1 MSQRQSIILTPL
13 DERVSSYLFE
23 LTVVDR
29 SRALRSPLGLAV
41 RADNI
46 LHADERLPE
55 LGQAFRP
62 VAVRGQQLNPVS
74 AGNVSLKQ
82 ALVQQRAML
91 GQLIKYVA
99 DSSSP
104 FTPGNQH
111 TNFDIQPVF
120 LRLGFRSRSEAEV
133 DSLVFKLAEVF
144 TVGLINKHL

>member
-41 RADNI
+41 RMDNI

-55 LGQAFRP
+55 FGQAFRP

-104 FTPGNQH
+104 FTPSNQH

-120 LRLGFRSRSEAEV
+120 LRLVFRSRSEAEV

>member
-41 RADNI
+41 CADNI

-55 LGQAFRP
+55 LGQALRP

-111 TNFDIQPVF
+111 TNFEIQPVF
-120 LRLGFRSRSEAEV
+120 IRLFFCLRSEAKIN
-133 DSLVFKLAEVF
+133 SLIFKLAEVF
-144 TVGLINKHL
+144 TVGLINQHL